1 MGSSGRHK
9 NPGSETKEL
18 VAHSNSSSK
27 RNSTFPW
34 VLPVP
39 TCNMKKVTQW
49 LLQEKIWAFPLN
61 TITGQI
67 AILMSLFA
75 NSIFS
80 TLIGFISIDWFFSQL
95 WVTFSC
101 FLARLVAVFCF
112 KLEDGLKKKKI
123 VFTCLFLAVLGLC
136 CFSLQHVGFGSCC
149 SRALGHRLSSCDV
162 HRLRCSTACE
172 IFPDQSA
179 KLCLCIARWIL
190 HHWAKPGFL
199 WILHC

>member
-18 VAHSNSSSK
+18 VAHSNSSNK

-112 KLEDGLKKKKI
+112 KLEDGLKKKNCI
-123 VFTCLFLAVLGLC
+123 YLFIFGCAGSLLL
-136 CFSLQHVGFGSCC
+136 FSPACRFRQLLLPG
-149 SRALGHRLSSCDV
+149 SRAQ
-162 HRLRCSTACE
+162 A
-172 IFPDQSA
+172 Q
-179 KLCLCIARWIL
+179 
-190 HHWAKPGFL
+190 
-199 WILHC
+199 